1 MSRASWEKNLKFRC
15 TGCGNCCRD
24 TVVCVTDSDVKRIE
38 KGTGREM
45 DSFVRWVDED
55 GIQTAKRDPLWVKIG
70 EGRRMMALK
79 WVRGR
84 RRCMF
89 LGDDDRCTIY
99 DHRPGACREFPWDL
113 EFDDKERIRKVS
125 LSKIVE
131 CPHEWDG
138 TTTKDQLRKLGLKN
152 QAVTDTYS
160 EKIKDWN
167 RLSSVPKTK
176 KKFLWFIGLG

>member
-24 TVVCVTDSDVKRIE
+24 TVVCVTDADVRRVRE
-38 KGTGREM
+38 GTGLEM
-45 DSFVRWVDED
+45 DEFVRWVDED

-89 LGDDDRCTIY
+89 LDDDDMCRIY
-99 DHRPGACREFPWDL
+99 EHRPGRTISEADNTWFTLLTMNQHPL
-113 EFDDKERIRKVS
+113 HFD
-125 LSKIVE
+125 
-131 CPHEWDG
+131 HE
-138 TTTKDQLRKLGLKN
+138 
-152 QAVTDTYS
+152 
-160 EKIKDWN
+160 
-167 RLSSVPKTK
+167 
-176 KKFLWFIGLG
+176 